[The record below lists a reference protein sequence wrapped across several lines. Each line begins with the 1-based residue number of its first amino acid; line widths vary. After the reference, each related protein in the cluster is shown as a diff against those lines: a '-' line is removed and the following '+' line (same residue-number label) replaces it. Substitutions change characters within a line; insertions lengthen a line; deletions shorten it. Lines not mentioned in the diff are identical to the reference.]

1 MCVWL
6 GYEDREW
13 QLLTQAQIKDAVG
26 NEYARAKDVAGE
38 KRMAFTSLA
47 DSAFDVCFENIL
59 YSSMPSQ
66 TPRSPRP

>member
-1 MCVWL
+1 M
-6 GYEDREW
+6 
-13 QLLTQAQIKDAVG
+13 QIKDAVG

-59 YSSMPSQ
+59 YSSMPPIPPSCD
-66 TPRSPRP
+66 RNS

>member
-1 MCVWL
+1 M
-6 GYEDREW
+6 GIGEW
-13 QLLTQAQIKDAVG
+13 QLLTQVQIKDAVG

-59 YSSMPSQ
+59 YSSMC
-66 TPRSPRP
+66 SPRLPGARDHDF